1 MYNFYDEMDY
11 LEKVAAE
18 AGDPTEMYNRYAR
31 NSGQLLAGG
40 LGIGLIPHAGAGIA
54 FTGMGLAGAYQAY
67 KADKLKDQANI
78 DHNDPRQYHRAKRVS
93 SQWKAPAAGFAAMPA
108 AAVAG
113 ALAGAGKTNA
123 ALIPGAVALGAGLYG
138 MGNLLKTYYHG
149 AREAIGK

>member
-31 NSGQLLAGG
+31 NSGNLMAGG
-40 LGIGLIPHAGAGIA
+40 LAVGLIPNAGAHLA
-54 FTGMGLAGAYQAY
+54 ANGMGLAGAYQAY

-78 DHNDPRQYHRAKRVS
+78 DYDDPKQYHRAKRVS

-108 AAVAG
+108 AALAG
-113 ALAGAGKTNA
+113 GLAGAGKTTA
-123 ALIPGAVALGAGLYG
+123 AIIPGAVALGATAYGL
-138 MGNLLKTYYHG
+138 GNMLKSYYHG